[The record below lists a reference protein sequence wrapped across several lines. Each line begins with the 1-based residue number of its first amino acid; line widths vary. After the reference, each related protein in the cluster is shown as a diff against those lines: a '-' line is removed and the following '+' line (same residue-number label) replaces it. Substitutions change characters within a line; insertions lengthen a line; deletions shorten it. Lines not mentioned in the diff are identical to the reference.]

1 MKTQKSKS
9 SGSNNW
15 LGTNSQHSFINTIS
29 KRSNAMKNAIA
40 ILIFV
45 LVSSLAFGQ
54 GTFKNNGTLINTS
67 TLNAGTF
74 QNYRTAPGTVYNSST
89 IHTTSN
95 YVNSNGTLNGLT
107 FNQDVTNTTGG
118 TINVDGSYTN
128 STGFTYNSKAASLI
142 RIGSALTNT
151 TAANFSTDTGAVDYK
166 AAAVQSVSA
175 TIKSNTYGAL
185 TLSGGGDFAKT
196 LAGSVTV
203 EGLVTIA
210 ASTQFAVGASNTLTV
225 NATSPFSNSGTFTAD
240 AASATVVYNNTSD
253 QDVTGANYYNLT
265 IANGGTK
272 TVNTGAATVAI
283 AASGT
288 LTNGTGIFDLAAN
301 ALTTDATSTITNGGT
316 IQTGGA
322 VTFGAEHTIAGT
334 FIYNRATTTQSLG
347 AASYTNLTLAN
358 GTGATGQKNFP
369 AGTVTVT
376 GTYTT
381 GGADRSY
388 GSGTFV
394 YGSTAAQNVLGG
406 AAEPYNNV
414 TISGSADTSTHKT
427 VTVGNLTVA
436 NNLSISA
443 NNTLDFGSFTTAGA
457 LAGTIDNSGKTMWAS
472 SNTYIGGTGATE
484 LYGSG
489 ASSLV
494 NGAYGSLLFTG
505 AGTLSLAGATTTA
518 TYTLVSSN
526 LTVSGTGVLTVT
538 GDFDNDG
545 IVTNQGTITVQ

>member
-1 MKTQKSKS
+1 
-9 SGSNNW
+9 
-15 LGTNSQHSFINTIS
+15 
-29 KRSNAMKNAIA
+29 MKNAIA

-54 GTFKNNGTLINTS
+54 GTFKNNGTLVNTS
-67 TLNAGTF
+67 TLNTGTF
-74 QNYRTAPGTVYNSST
+74 QNYRTAAGKVYNSST
-89 IHTTSN
+89 IHTTGD
-95 YVNSNGTLNGLT
+95 YVNSNGTLNGMT
-107 FNQDVTNTTGG
+107 FNQDLTNTTGG
-118 TINVDGSYTN
+118 TINVDGSFTN
-128 STGFTYNSKAASLI
+128 STGTTYNSKAASLI
-142 RIGSALTNT
+142 RIGNALTNT

-166 AAAVQSVSA
+166 AAAIQTVSA
-175 TIKSNTYGAL
+175 TVKNNTYGAL
-185 TLSGGGDFAKT
+185 TLTGGGSFAKT
-196 LAGSVTV
+196 LAASVAV

-210 ASTQFAVGASNTLTV
+210 ASTEFAVGASNTLTL
-225 NATSPFSNSGTFTAD
+225 NAATPFSNSGTFTAD
-240 AASATVVYNNTSD
+240 AASATVVYNNSGS

-272 TVNTGAATVAI
+272 TVNTGAATVSI
-283 AASGT
+283 AAGGT

-301 ALTTDATSTITNGGT
+301 ALTTTGTSNITNGGT
-316 IQTGGA
+316 IQTGGT
-322 VTFGAEHTIAGT
+322 VTFGAAHTIAGT
-334 FIYNRATTTQSLG
+334 FIYNRATTTQTLG

-388 GSGTFV
+388 GSGTFA
-394 YGSTAAQNVLGG
+394 YAGTSAQNVLGG
-406 AAEPYNNV
+406 AAESYNNV

-427 VTVGNLTVA
+427 LTVGNLTVA

-457 LAGTIDNSGKTMWAS
+457 LAGTVDNSGKTMWAS

-484 LYGSG
+484 LYGVG

-505 AGTLSLAGATTTA
+505 PGTMTLAGATTTA
-518 TYTLVSSN
+518 SYTLVSSN

-538 GDFDNDG
+538 GNFDNDG
-545 IVTNQGTITVQ
+545 VVTNQGTITVQ